1 MGLKKLKETW
11 KLGLLRV
18 TLKRLSFE
26 MSCPYDFWFY
36 FTAAATAWQQRLR
49 VYCTTPLFPYLA
61 MPFLLPRDWLKQREP
76 GVTRTYNR
84 GLFSDCSLL
93 PVARLRK
100 WISLTGL
107 RSVRER
113 RTKHLNYKYIYTHK
127 GDERGQSFGCS
138 KAKVYSHRWN
148 RASPAPLRPSQSA
161 ADMVRAA
168 VDLVERDGDGARCLV
183 GLLASATLALRG

>member
-1 MGLKKLKETW
+1 MPSLD
-11 KLGLLRV
+11 
-18 TLKRLSFE
+18 S
-26 MSCPYDFWFY
+26 S
-36 FTAAATAWQQRLR
+36 QH

-61 MPFLLPRDWLKQREP
+61 MPFLLPRDWLEQREP

-107 RSVRER
+107 RSGRER
-113 RTKHLNYKYIYTHK
+113 RTKHPNYKHIFAHTR
-127 GDERGQSFGCS
+127 GERRQSFSRS
-138 KAKVYSHRWN
+138 KATVYSRRWN

-168 VDLVERDGDGARCLV
+168 VDLLERDGDGARCLV
-183 GLLASATLALRG
+183 GLLASATLAPRG